1 MHSKYKAFH
10 REVVFTLSPSRL
22 MRFTRETLSSRK
34 DFRMYSLHWEEN
46 VKWLSAG
53 KHNCCPQTKLAQAQ
67 GPLLGEVVKT
77 HLKFSF
83 GKMSVRPPWKPW
95 IRSVLPPSWGPNLEN
110 TGEKKITVF
119 YWDVSHNCCSQ
130 GIRWHSDVN
139 VAIEKPQQTSG
150 GQCSAIASSLIR
162 HLWPSEQTRMEGHP
176 LWAKIP
182 RGGLGVGRN
191 GIAKWKTSPGQA
203 YLHIRLKYNSS
214 NVLWGKQIM

>member
-1 MHSKYKAFH
+1 
-10 REVVFTLSPSRL
+10 
-22 MRFTRETLSSRK
+22 MRFTWETLSSRK

-53 KHNCCPQTKLAQAQ
+53 KHKCYPQTKLAQVQ

-77 HLKFSF
+77 LLKFSF
-83 GKMSVRPPWKPW
+83 DKMSVRPPWKPW
-95 IRSVLPPSWGPNLEN
+95 IRSVLPLLRVQILKTQG
-110 TGEKKITVF
+110 KKKSVF

-182 RGGLGVGRN
+182 RGALGVGRN
-191 GIAKWKTSPGQA
+191 GIAKRKTSPGQA
-203 YLHIRLKYNSS
+203 YLHTRLKFNLS
-214 NVLWGKQIM
+214 NVLWGKQIR

>member
-22 MRFTRETLSSRK
+22 MRFTWETLSSRK

-53 KHNCCPQTKLAQAQ
+53 KHKCYPQTKLAQAQ

-95 IRSVLPPSWGPNLEN
+95 IRSVLPPFLGSKSWKHRGKKNHSFLLSCKSQLLFPGYQVTFRCKCRHRKATADIWGPM
-110 TGEKKITVF
+110 F
-119 YWDVSHNCCSQ
+119 SHCFQ
-130 GIRWHSDVN
+130 PH
-139 VAIEKPQQTSG
+139 
-150 GQCSAIASSLIR
+150 
-162 HLWPSEQTRMEGHP
+162 
-176 LWAKIP
+176 
-182 RGGLGVGRN
+182 
-191 GIAKWKTSPGQA
+191 
-203 YLHIRLKYNSS
+203 
-214 NVLWGKQIM
+214 